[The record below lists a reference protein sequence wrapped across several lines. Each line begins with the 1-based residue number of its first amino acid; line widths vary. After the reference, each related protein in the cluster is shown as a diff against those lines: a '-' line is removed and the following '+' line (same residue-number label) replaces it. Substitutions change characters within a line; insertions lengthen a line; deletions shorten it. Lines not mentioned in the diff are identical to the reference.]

1 MADIWSKVP
10 GEAREKA
17 LDYWQFFGE
26 RLVAHA
32 QLNAGAQVLDMGCG
46 TGSSLIPAS
55 AVVGKSGNIVG
66 IDLCD
71 H

>member
-10 GEAREKA
+10 GEDREKG
-17 LDYWQFFGE
+17 LDYWQYFGE
-26 RLVAHA
+26 RLAAHA
-32 QLNAGAQVLDMGCG
+32 QLTAAARVLDMGCG
-46 TGSSLIPAS
+46 TGSSLFPAL